1 MGIAVFANIAKAE
14 YQNSRNIIESL
25 KKVHLDQYI
34 EHNISR
40 KELTKLKNIS
50 RKKRWNVM

>member
-50 RKKRWNVM
+50 RKKR

>member
-1 MGIAVFANIAKAE
+1 MGIVVFADIAKAE

-34 EHNISR
+34 EHNITR
-40 KELTKLKNIS
+40 KELTKLKIYQE
-50 RKKRWNVM
+50 RKDET